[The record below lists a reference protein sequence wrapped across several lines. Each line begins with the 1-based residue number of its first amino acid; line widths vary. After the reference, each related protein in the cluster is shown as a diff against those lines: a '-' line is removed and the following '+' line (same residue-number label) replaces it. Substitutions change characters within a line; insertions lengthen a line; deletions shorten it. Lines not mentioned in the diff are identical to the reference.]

1 MPMIIASLLLSLYRH
16 IDLVAS
22 DILLSFLM
30 HWSTSAHKMGYSRPW
45 DTLTYCSKTPPSK
58 F

>member
-1 MPMIIASLLLSLYRH
+1 MIIASLLLSLYRH